1 MMCNDMLFKLHEIE
15 KKSECGKGY
24 HRKDTV
30 PEPPARD
37 MPIALTLCPCTIVP
51 ENRIPLSRGTWNI
64 QKVCFKIK
72 QNNRRAV

>member
-51 ENRIPLSRGTWNI
+51 ENRIPLSRGTLII
-64 QKVCFKIK
+64 QKILA
-72 QNNRRAV
+72 NRI